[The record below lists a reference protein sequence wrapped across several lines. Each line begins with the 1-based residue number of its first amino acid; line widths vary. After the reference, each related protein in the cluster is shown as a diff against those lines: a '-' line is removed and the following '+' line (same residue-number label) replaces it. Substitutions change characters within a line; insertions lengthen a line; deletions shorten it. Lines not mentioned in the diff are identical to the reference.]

1 MATVGEKRARLA
13 QKKVEKLK
21 DAKAY
26 WTYLENLKL
35 EGKPHCMIDQYMKQK
50 KQDKEAQEKLGCCP
64 CMFSAY
70 QRYKKNLDV
79 K

>member
-26 WTYLENLKL
+26 WTYLEA
-35 EGKPHCMIDQYMKQK
+35 EGKHCLRDI
-50 KQDKEAQEKLGCCP
+50 
-64 CMFSAY
+64 
-70 QRYKKNLDV
+70 
-79 K
+79 

>member
-26 WTYLENLKL
+26 WTYLENLRL
-35 EGKPHCMIDQYMKQK
+35 EGKPHCMID
-50 KQDKEAQEKLGCCP
+50 
-64 CMFSAY
+64 
-70 QRYKKNLDV
+70 
-79 K
+79 

>member
-26 WTYLENLKL
+26 WNYLEA
-35 EGKPHCMIDQYMKQK
+35 EGKHCLRDI
-50 KQDKEAQEKLGCCP
+50 
-64 CMFSAY
+64 
-70 QRYKKNLDV
+70 
-79 K
+79 